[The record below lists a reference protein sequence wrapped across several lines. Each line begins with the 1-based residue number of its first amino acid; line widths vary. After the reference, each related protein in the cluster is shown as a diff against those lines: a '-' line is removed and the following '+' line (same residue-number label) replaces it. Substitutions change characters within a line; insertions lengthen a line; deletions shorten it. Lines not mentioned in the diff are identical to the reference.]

1 MLECYL
7 IIFKIVLMF
16 KIKLFVKLY
25 TLILYSLITKFIII
39 FRELCEH
46 FNYTIIKNK
55 LSQFTLIVMQ

>member
-1 MLECYL
+1 
-7 IIFKIVLMF
+7 MF